1 MIDAR
6 SGGVDDVQGR
16 LRDQL
21 QAFVACVISSATV
34 FTWAAAAPDLAW
46 EPVESLNADLPVGV
60 RVYAGVDPKLPLRA
74 WYVSVVGGEDSG
86 RVEVLVSD
94 DPTDRRETVSSFA
107 ADTGACVVINGGYFT
122 MERTPARHAG
132 LLVIDGVIEAPATR
146 SAVRDDVRYPTA
158 RAALGLTSAGF
169 DIAWATSREGNL
181 QAWSAPPPHRQG
193 SPAELDPATSTPWN
207 VQDAL
212 GGGPALVSNG
222 RIKVTTNEEVFFG
235 TAIPYTHPRT
245 AAGVAADG
253 TLLLLLV
260 DGRQKESRGVR
271 LEELAAIMVEL
282 GAEEA
287 LNLDG
292 GGSSSLVVHGQLLNN
307 PAGRRKERE
316 VMTALGVFCD

>member
-1 MIDAR
+1 M
-6 SGGVDDVQGR
+6 QGR

>member
-1 MIDAR
+1 MI
-6 SGGVDDVQGR
+6 
-16 LRDQL
+16 
-21 QAFVACVISSATV
+21 CSASAL
-34 FTWAAAAPDLAW
+34 TWAAAGPDLAW
-46 EPVESLNADLPVGV
+46 QPVASLNADLPAGV
-60 RVYAGVDPKLPLRA
+60 RVYAGTDPKLPLRA
-74 WYVSVVGGEDSG
+74 WYVSVAQGEDSG

-122 MERTPARHAG
+122 MERTPAHHAG

-146 SAVRDDVRYPTA
+146 SAVRDEVRYPTA
-158 RAALGLTSAGF
+158 RAALGLTPAGF
-169 DIAWATSREGNL
+169 DIAWATSRQGSL
-181 QAWSAPPPHRQG
+181 LAWSAPPPHRQG
-193 SPAELDPATSTPWN
+193 NPARLDPETSTPW
-207 VQDAL
+207 VVEDAL

-222 RIKVTTNEEVFFG
+222 EVDVTTDEEVFFG

-245 AAGVAADG
+245 AAGITGDG

-260 DGRQKESRGVR
+260 DGRQRMSRGVR
-271 LEELAAIMVEL
+271 LEELAGILVEI

-292 GGSSSLVVHGQLLNN
+292 GGSSSLVVNGKLLNN
-307 PAGRRKERE
+307 PVGRGTERE

>member
-1 MIDAR
+1 MR
-6 SGGVDDVQGR
+6 GR
-16 LRDQL
+16 LRDRV
-21 QAFVACVISSATV
+21 QAFAACVSCSATV
-34 FTWAAAAPDLAW
+34 VTWAAAGPDLAW
-46 EPVESLNADLPVGV
+46 KPVEALNANLPIGV

-74 WYVSVVGGEDSG
+74 WYVSVARGEDSH

-94 DPTDRRETVSSFA
+94 DPSDRRETVSSFA
-107 ADTGACVVINGGYFT
+107 ADTGACVVVNGGYFT

-132 LLVIDGVIEAPATR
+132 LLVVDGVIEAPATR
-146 SAVRDDVRYPTA
+146 SAVRDEVRYPTA
-158 RAALGLTSAGF
+158 RAALGLTPAGF
-169 DIAWATSREGNL
+169 DIAWATSGGGNL
-181 QAWSAPPPHRQG
+181 LAWAAPPPHRQG
-193 SPAELDPATSTPWN
+193 TPAQLDPATSTPW
-207 VQDAL
+207 VVEDAL

-222 RIKVTTNEEVFFG
+222 RVEVTTNEEVFFG

-245 AAGVAADG
+245 AAGIAADG

-271 LEELAAIMVEL
+271 LEELAAIMVDL

>member
-1 MIDAR
+1 M
-6 SGGVDDVQGR
+6 QGR
-16 LRDQL
+16 LRDRL
-21 QAFVACVISSATV
+21 QAFVACAICSATV
-34 FTWAAAAPDLAW
+34 FTWAATAPDLAW
-46 EPVESLNADLPVGV
+46 EPVESLNADLPAGV
-60 RVYAGVDPKLPLRA
+60 RVYSGADPKLPLRA
-74 WYVSVVGGEDSG
+74 WYVSVAPGRDSH

-107 ADTGACVVINGGYFT
+107 ADTGACIVINGGYFT
-122 MERTPARHAG
+122 MERTPAHHAG

-146 SAVRDDVRYPTA
+146 SAVRDEVRYPTA
-158 RAALGLTSAGF
+158 RAALGLTSTGF
-169 DIAWATSREGNL
+169 DIAWATSREGKVL
-181 QAWSAPPPHRQG
+181 AWAAPPSHRQG
-193 SPAELDPATSTPWN
+193 TPAQLDPATSTPW
-207 VQDAL
+207 VVEDAL
-212 GGGPALVSNG
+212 GGGPALVSKGEVN
-222 RIKVTTNEEVFFG
+222 VATTEEVFFG

-245 AAGVAADG
+245 AAGITADG

-260 DGRQKESRGVR
+260 DGRQTESRGVR
-271 LEELAAIMVEL
+271 LEELAAIMVDL

>member
-1 MIDAR
+1 MIDGR
-6 SGGVDDVQGR
+6 SGGIDAVQGR
-16 LRDQL
+16 LRGLL
-21 QAFVACVISSATV
+21 QAFVACAICSATG
-34 FTWAAAAPDLAW
+34 FSGAAAPDLAW
-46 EPVESLNADLPVGV
+46 EPLEALNADLPSGV
-60 RVYAGVDPKLPLRA
+60 RVYAGTDPKLPLRA
-74 WYVSVVGGEDSG
+74 WYVSVAQRGDSG

-122 MERTPARHAG
+122 MERNPAHHAG

-169 DIAWATSREGNL
+169 DIAWATSRGGNL
-181 QAWSAPPPHRQG
+181 LAWAAPPPHRQG
-193 SPAELDPATSTPWN
+193 APAQLDPEASTPWN
-207 VQDAL
+207 VEDAL

-222 RIKVTTNEEVFFG
+222 EVDVATDEEVFFG

-245 AAGVAADG
+245 AAGITADG

-271 LEELAAIMVEL
+271 LEELAGILVDL
-282 GAEEA
+282 GAVEA

-292 GGSSSLVVHGQLLNN
+292 GGSSSLVVHGELLNN

>member
-1 MIDAR
+1 M
-6 SGGVDDVQGR
+6 
-16 LRDQL
+16 
-21 QAFVACVISSATV
+21 
-34 FTWAAAAPDLAW
+34 AA
-46 EPVESLNADLPVGV
+46 LNADLPAGV
-60 RVYAGVDPKLPLRA
+60 RVYAGTDPKLPLRA
-74 WYVSVVGGEDSG
+74 WYVSVAQGDDSG

-122 MERTPARHAG
+122 MERTPAHHAG

-146 SAVRDDVRYPTA
+146 SAVRDEVRYPTA

-169 DIAWATSREGNL
+169 DITWATSRGGEL
-181 QAWSAPPPHRQG
+181 QAWAAPPAHRQG
-193 SPAELDPATSTPWN
+193 VPAQLDPEASTPW
-207 VQDAL
+207 VVEDAL

-222 RIKVTTNEEVFFG
+222 RVNVTTDEEVFFG

-245 AAGVAADG
+245 AAGIAADG

-260 DGRQKESRGVR
+260 DGRQRLSRGVR
-271 LEELAAIMVEL
+271 LEELAAMMADL
-282 GAEEA
+282 GAVDA

-292 GGSSSLVVHGQLLNN
+292 GGSSSLAVHGQLLNN